1 MIPVT
6 LVTGFLG
13 AGKTTLLERMAA
25 NVPAGTVFL
34 VNEFSPKDVDG
45 RRLALPQEGLE
56 LVSGGSIFC
65 RCKVTDF
72 INAMQRIPVRRAD
85 CPQVVIEASGISD
98 PGVFPRML
106 RETGLASLY
115 TLARIICVLDPG
127 TVFKLLKTLPNL
139 RSQIAAASLII
150 VNKADLHSGAEIER
164 VRAAAHEINPRA
176 EIVVT
181 SNCVLAPDRLAGAG
195 AAAGMG
201 EVRGEY
207 AKCADP
213 NYAALTLQLRAP
225 VDWERARA
233 SIGGEL
239 RELYRVK
246 GVLRDGRTALEV
258 DYSGGRW
265 SERPARDEA
274 AREGVLV
281 IIAAGSERENLERL
295 QFLYDSGAWAC

>member
-1 MIPVT
+1 MIPVI

-13 AGKTTLLERMAA
+13 AGKTTLLERMVAST
-25 NVPAGTVFL
+25 PAGTVFL

-45 RRLALPQEGLE
+45 RRLSLPQEGLE

-65 RCKVTDF
+65 RCKATDF

-85 CPQVVIEASGISD
+85 CPRVVIEASGISD

-115 TLARIICVLDPG
+115 TLARIISVLDPG

-150 VNKADLHSGAEIER
+150 INKADLHSGAEIEQAR
-164 VRAAAHEINPRA
+164 GVAREINPGA

-181 SNCVLAPDRLAGAG
+181 SNCVVALKLLEGADAEAGA
-195 AAAGMG
+195 
-201 EVRGEY
+201 VCGEY
-207 AKCADP
+207 AKCVDP
-213 NYAALTLQLRAP
+213 NYAALTLQLPAP
-225 VDWERARA
+225 VDWARARA

-246 GVLRDGRTALEV
+246 GVLRDGQAALEV

-265 SERPARDEA
+265 SERPAREEA

-281 IIAAGSERENLERL
+281 IIAAGSERENLARL
-295 QFLYDSGAWAC
+295 QFLCDSGAWG